1 VAAWVAA
8 WGLLQYLAIAAFA
21 TDASFGDGRIQGDLV
36 SGIKSNCFNILAS
49 TLGDTG
55 FFRLQGIVKATN
67 SGVFEDLKFK
77 ISECSDQN

>member
-36 SGIKSNCFNILAS
+36 SGIKSNCFNIS
-49 TLGDTG
+49 KYIRGYRG
-55 FFRLQGIVKATN
+55 YRG
-67 SGVFEDLKFK
+67 
-77 ISECSDQN
+77 